1 MYLGDCLRLE
11 QIINVFFFIFE
22 RYAQIPM
29 KVQSAV
35 LKKNFARSFFDK
47 HNQLEVVINRDETKL
62 N

>member
-11 QIINVFFFIFE
+11 QIINVFIISE

-29 KVQSAV
+29 NVQSVV

-47 HNQLEVVINRDETKL
+47 HNKLEGVIVRVETKL
-62 N
+62 S

>member
-1 MYLGDCLRLE
+1 MC
-11 QIINVFFFIFE
+11 FFFIFE

-47 HNQLEVVINRDETKL
+47 HNQLEGVINRDETKL